1 MNTSLSMP
9 RLSRRELIALGGA
22 GLLATVFGGVARAQ
36 EAVDFPV
43 QLNWIETG
51 DFASLFLAEKLGL
64 DVAQGIKQSF
74 VPGGPQVDPVQSV
87 AGGTAPVGLGGAIT
101 QAALARSNGI
111 PVKVI
116 GAFFRSSPVGL
127 ISLAGNPIKTP
138 QDAVGKRIGLQGG
151 ARLPWSIILRE
162 AGLSEDQ
169 MTIVPV
175 AGDITPL
182 VSGQID
188 GYWGTAVNQH
198 ITLKLQGIDNHIM
211 TRNTIGAP
219 EHFLTIFAME
229 QTLAERGDDIVA
241 WLKAMIAGQQGV
253 IDNPDE
259 AAAYVVE
266 RSPSLQLNAEQQRQQ
281 VNGSLEFVQPPG
293 RELPLLAV
301 DMEGA
306 ETSLEQIRAMDILA
320 APVELDDL
328 IDQSFV
334 ERAHAA

>member
-1 MNTSLSMP
+1 MRMFDTMGHFN
-9 RLSRRELIALGGA
+9 RRQMLALGGA
-22 GLLATVFGGVARAQ
+22 GAVLAATGGLARAQ
-36 EAVDFPV
+36 QAVDFPV

-51 DFASLFLAEKLGL
+51 DFAALFAAEQQGF
-64 DVAQGIKQSF
+64 DVAHGIKQSF

-87 AGGTAPVGLGGAIT
+87 AGGTALVGLGGAIT
-101 QAALARSNGI
+101 QCALARANGI

-116 GAFFRSSPVGL
+116 GAVFRSSPVGI
-127 ISLAGNPIKTP
+127 ISLAANPIKTP

-151 ARLPWSIILRE
+151 ARLPWSIILKE

-229 QTLAERGDDIVA
+229 STLAERGDDVVA
-241 WLKAMIAGQQGV
+241 WLKALMEGQQYV
-253 IDNPDE
+253 IDHPAE

-266 RSPSLQLNAEQQRQQ
+266 RSPSLQLNPEQQRQQ
-281 VNGSLEFVQPPG
+281 VAGSLEFIQPAG
-293 RELPLLAV
+293 RDLPLLEV

-306 ETSLEQIRAMDILA
+306 QIALDQISAMDMLPTPIT
-320 APVELDDL
+320 LDDL
-328 IDQSFV
+328 VDTSFV

>member
-1 MNTSLSMP
+1 MTSSAINGRMN
-9 RLSRRELIALGGA
+9 RRGVLALGGA
-22 GLLATVFGGVARAQ
+22 GLLAAGLGGRAMAQ
-36 EAVDFPV
+36 QAADFPV

-51 DFASLFLAEKLGL
+51 DFASLFVAEKMGF
-64 DVAQGIKQSF
+64 DTAHGIKQAF

-87 AGGTAPVGLGGAIT
+87 AGGTGVVGLGGAIT
-101 QAALARSNGI
+101 QCALARSNGI

-127 ISLAGNPIKTP
+127 ISLAANPIKTP

-229 QTLAERGDDIVA
+229 QTLAERGDQIVG
-241 WLKAMIAGQQGV
+241 WLQAMIEGQEYV
-253 IDNPDE
+253 MANPDE

-281 VNGSLEFVQPPG
+281 VNGSLGFIQPPG

-306 ETSLEQIRAMDILA
+306 QTALDQIAAMDMLPTPVTLA
-320 APVELDDL
+320 DL
-328 IDQSFV
+328 VDTSFV